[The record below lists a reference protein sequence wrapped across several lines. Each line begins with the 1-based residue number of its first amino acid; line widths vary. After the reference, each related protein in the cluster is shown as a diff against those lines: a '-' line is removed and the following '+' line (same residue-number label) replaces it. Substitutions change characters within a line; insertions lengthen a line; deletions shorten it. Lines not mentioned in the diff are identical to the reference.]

1 MALASGDMALIEQ
14 GGWKVLC
21 LVSAPLSIVFLLV
34 LLFNLVRH
42 DLIGLDW
49 TRCHLLSAHSLRHLL
64 SLVPDEQ
71 SHLQSS
77 NEDW

>member
-64 SLVPDEQ
+64 SSVPDEQ